1 MPAFDPSKYI
11 IKLKG
16 KDYLE
21 VKWRLVWFRET
32 HPDGAIDTENIA
44 LTDQLAVFK
53 ATVQIPS
60 GGRATGYGSESPKD
74 FGDYIEKAETKALGR
89 ALGALGFGTQFT
101 DDFDEGTDNPVDA
114 PRQPRQAPPPMPVR
128 SPQTATNTAPRSLYP
143 PPGHGPTDSQ
153 RNFMNGLAKQLG
165 WTVVAPDGSDHHDAA
180 QMDGE
185 VSMLYPGK
193 KVDDLTVTEASA
205 VIEQWKKV
213 QADRRKHAGIE

>member
-1 MPAFDPSKYI
+1 VPAFDRNKYI
-11 IKLKG
+11 IKLQG
-16 KDYLE
+16 KDYIE

-32 HPDGAIDTENIA
+32 HPDGTIDTENIA

-53 ATVQIPS
+53 ATVQTPS
-60 GGRATGYGSESPKD
+60 GGRATGYGSETPKD
-74 FGDYIEKAETKALGR
+74 FRDYIEKAETKALGR

-114 PRQPRQAPPPMPVR
+114 PRQPRQAPPAMPVR
-128 SPQTATNTAPRSLYP
+128 AQQTATNTAPRSLCP
-143 PPGHGPTDSQ
+143 ERTGPTDSQ

-165 WTVVAPDGSDHHDAA
+165 WTVIAPDGSDHHDAA
-180 QMDGE
+180 QMDSE
-185 VSMLYPGK
+185 VSLLYPGK

-213 QADRRKHAGIE
+213 QADRRKHVGIE